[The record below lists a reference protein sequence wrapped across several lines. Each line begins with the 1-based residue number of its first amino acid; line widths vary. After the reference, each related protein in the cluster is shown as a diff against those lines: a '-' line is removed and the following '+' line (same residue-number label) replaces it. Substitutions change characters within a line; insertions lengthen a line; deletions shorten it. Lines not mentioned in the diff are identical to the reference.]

1 MSFPLKTKVKDPESE
16 KTQQKWVELVHTDGT
31 IDLVDTR
38 AVGGNVNDLPKGYFW
53 SAQFVGTVLV
63 RTYHLHGESSSTL
76 TLVGPNH
83 FGLAG
88 YPRLN
93 ASRPSSPT

>member
-1 MSFPLKTKVKDPESE
+1 MVLVPLTISFGSTCKLDISMSCPLKTKVKDPESE

-63 RTYHLHGESSSTL
+63 RT
-76 TLVGPNH
+76 
-83 FGLAG
+83 
-88 YPRLN
+88 
-93 ASRPSSPT
+93 